1 MSEPKHPSPELFWDY
16 VTGFQRSAAIRA
28 AVDLEIFSAIA
39 GGAGSVAAIVEKTAA
54 SERGVRI
61 LCDYMTAAGFLT
73 KTDGRYA
80 LTPDSAMFLDQNSPA
95 YLGNMV
101 KFMQHEEQ
109 RRSFLELTETAR
121 RGTVAESRDDVLGV
135 EHPVWVEFARSMQG
149 LMAPAAEQ
157 MAAIAAQA
165 AGNTLKTLD
174 IAAGHGLFGIA
185 VAKHCPQAHIVAVD
199 WAGVLTVAE
208 ENARAAG
215 VAERHTLLAGSA
227 FDADYG
233 TDYDLALLTNF
244 FHHFDRETN
253 VSLMRRVRQAV
264 RPGGRVMTLEFIPNE
279 DRVSP
284 PDQAMFAVIMLANTP
299 YGDVYTFSEYDAMF
313 REAGFGESRLIE
325 LRGAPQ
331 RLIVTAG

>member
-80 LTPDSAMFLDQNSPA
+80 LTPDSAMFLDQSSPA

-157 MAAIAAQA
+157 MAAIAAQG